1 MNGGR
6 RTKACD
12 FDHLLLSPKVSDR
25 LLDGRVDRW
34 ARGQENANDLPP
46 TWIML
51 DFLDQSFLSHEFINS
66 KPLGV
71 GGARVLQDACQD
83 PPNAW
88 AIAAKNDEPSAFRV
102 G

>member
-1 MNGGR
+1 MRLRSLAALAEGVGPAPGR
-6 RTKACD
+6 SRRPMGA
-12 FDHLLLSPKVSDR
+12 
-25 LLDGRVDRW
+25 W
-34 ARGQENANDLPP
+34 AGECQRPSANMDNAR
-46 TWIML
+46 
-51 DFLDQSFLSHEFINS
+51 FLDQSFLSHEFINS